1 MVVVGLTALGA
12 VECRRGPQK
21 RREGMGPSLLA
32 AASRQEKERKENNCG
47 RTFAPA
53 SLVVVTRRVP
63 RCRCVSCRVPRRRGG
78 RVQVVGRW

>member
-1 MVVVGLTALGA
+1 MGGEWWWYGGGAALVV

-32 AASRQEKERKENNCG
+32 AMSCQEERKMNNGG

-53 SLVVVTRRVP
+53 SLVVT
-63 RCRCVSCRVPRRRGG
+63 SGINK
-78 RVQVVGRW
+78 